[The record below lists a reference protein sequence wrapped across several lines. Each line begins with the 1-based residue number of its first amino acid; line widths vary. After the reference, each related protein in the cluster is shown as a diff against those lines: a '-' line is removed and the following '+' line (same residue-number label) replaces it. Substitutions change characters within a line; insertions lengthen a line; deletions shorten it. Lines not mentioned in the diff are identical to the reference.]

1 MSAPPVFPAAQVFWS
16 IFFFFFCCNCKYTFF
31 IVNLKYFLSL
41 TDVSIIVYMICFY
54 FSLLFDLQ
62 KVGIS

>member
-1 MSAPPVFPAAQVFWS
+1 MPLLCSQLHRCSGQF
-16 IFFFFFCCNCKYTFF
+16 FFFFFCCNCKYTFF

-54 FSLLFDLQ
+54 FSLLFNLQ

>member
-1 MSAPPVFPAAQVFWS
+1 MPLLCSQLHRCS
-16 IFFFFFCCNCKYTFF
+16 GQFFFFFCCNWKYTFF